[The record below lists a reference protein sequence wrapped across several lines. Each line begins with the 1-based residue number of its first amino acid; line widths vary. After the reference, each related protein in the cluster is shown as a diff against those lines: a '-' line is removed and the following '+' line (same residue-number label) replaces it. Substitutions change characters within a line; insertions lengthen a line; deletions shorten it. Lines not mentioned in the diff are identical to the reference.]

1 MHPCSAKGGG
11 GMYRFQPGQ
20 RAQKAEDQGQEREG
34 RSMSRYYAF
43 VSLDMVMPDQVD
55 VLRRSQEGV
64 VGWRYRPNEHILD
77 LLFETDVTTERARLD
92 ALAAGQTVYLVL
104 DAQKQVFHLPTKNSV
119 LEEIADEVE
128 CLLGDA
134 VGTDENCFN
143 PDEYYVPAS
152 HITKLTSLLQKLAE
166 VEE

>member
-1 MHPCSAKGGG
+1 MHWI
-11 GMYRFQPGQ
+11 QPGQ
-20 RAQKAEDQGQEREG
+20 ATPEAEDQGQEREG

-104 DAQKQVFHLPTKNSV
+104 DSQKEVFHIPTKNSI
-119 LEEIADEVE
+119 LEEIAEEVDR
-128 CLLGDA
+128 LLYYA
-134 VGTDENCFN
+134 VSADENCFN
-143 PDEYYVPAS
+143 PDEYIVS
-152 HITKLTSLLQKLAE
+152 SDHILRLNELLQKL
-166 VEE
+166 VEMEEGES

>member
-1 MHPCSAKGGG
+1 
-11 GMYRFQPGQ
+11 MYRFQPGQ

-64 VGWRYRPNEHILD
+64 VGWRYRPNGHILD

-104 DAQKQVFHLPTKNSV
+104 DSQKEVFHIPTKNSI
-119 LEEIADEVE
+119 LEEIAEEVDR
-128 CLLGDA
+128 LLYYA
-134 VGTDENCFN
+134 VSADENCFN
-143 PDEYYVPAS
+143 PDEYIVS
-152 HITKLTSLLQKLAE
+152 SDHILRLNELLQKL
-166 VEE
+166 VEMEEGES

>member
-1 MHPCSAKGGG
+1 MHWI
-11 GMYRFQPGQ
+11 QPGQ
-20 RAQKAEDQGQEREG
+20 RAPEAEDQGQEREG

-64 VGWRYRPNEHILD
+64 VGWRYRPNGHILD

-128 CLLGDA
+128 CLLEDA

>member
-1 MHPCSAKGGG
+1 
-11 GMYRFQPGQ
+11 MYWVQPGQ

-64 VGWRYRPNEHILD
+64 VGWRYRPNGHILD

-92 ALAAGQTVYLVL
+92 ALGAGETVFLVV

-128 CLLGDA
+128 CLLEDA

>member
-1 MHPCSAKGGG
+1 MHWV
-11 GMYRFQPGQ
+11 QPGQ

-64 VGWRYRPNEHILD
+64 VGWRYRPNGHILD

-104 DAQKQVFHLPTKNSV
+104 DSQKEVFHIPTKNSI
-119 LEEIADEVE
+119 LEEIAEEVDR
-128 CLLGDA
+128 LLYYA
-134 VGTDENCFN
+134 VSADENCFN
-143 PDEYYVPAS
+143 PDEYIVS
-152 HITKLTSLLQKLAE
+152 SDHILRLNELLQKL
-166 VEE
+166 VEMGEGES

>member
-1 MHPCSAKGGG
+1 
-11 GMYRFQPGQ
+11 MYRFQPGQ
-20 RAQKAEDQGQEREG
+20 RAPEAEDQGQEREG

-43 VSLDMVMPDQVD
+43 VSLVVMPDQVD

-64 VGWRYRPNEHILD
+64 VGWRYRPDKHMLD
-77 LLFETDVTTERARLD
+77 LLFETDVTTGQARLD

-128 CLLGDA
+128 CLLEDA

>member
-1 MHPCSAKGGG
+1 MHWV
-11 GMYRFQPGQ
+11 QPGQ
-20 RAQKAEDQGQEREG
+20 RASEAEDQGQEREG

-43 VSLDMVMPDQVD
+43 VSLVVMPDQVD

-64 VGWRYRPNEHILD
+64 VGWRYRPDKHMLD
-77 LLFETDVTTERARLD
+77 LLFETDVTTGQARLD

-128 CLLGDA
+128 CLLEDA